1 MTSLSRRQILAATG
15 AAIVLGT
22 APAQARGSLG
32 ATPEP
37 SPVADLHPSLVTAK
51 ELAGR
56 QDAASLVAV
65 MPDDAFAKG
74 RIAGSIQLD
83 WAELEL
89 KDTSDK
95 SVAAWTAKMQ
105 ELVAVRGIRADRPAV
120 VYDEGTLFA
129 ARGWW
134 QLAYLGYPAPAI
146 LDGGLPAWIA
156 AGETAESGPVGIA
169 PVEAPLPEN
178 ATVQR
183 SLLATKTD
191 VLAALDG
198 PDVLL
203 VDARAPEEYAAGH
216 IPGARNVPYTDNAV
230 MKSPHVYKS
239 ADALRAMYEAAGV
252 TPDKRVM
259 TYCSTGVR
267 GSVAY
272 VSLRLAGYR
281 DVALYV
287 GSWNEWGADPTTP
300 KTTGDRP

>member
-1 MTSLSRRQILAATG
+1 MSTFSRRQILAATG
-15 AAIVLGT
+15 AVIVLGT
-22 APAQARGSLG
+22 ATARARGSLG

-37 SPVADLHPSLVTAK
+37 SPVADLHPALVTAK
-51 ELAGR
+51 ELADLQG
-56 QDAASLVAV
+56 ASSLVAV
-65 MPDDAFAKG
+65 MPDDAFAKR

-89 KDTSDK
+89 KDTSDEA
-95 SVAAWTAKMQ
+95 VAAWTAKMQ

-134 QLAYLGYPAPAI
+134 QLAYLGYPPPTI
-146 LDGGLPAWIA
+146 LDGGLPAWIDE
-156 AGETAESGPVGIA
+156 GEEVESGPEDIS
-169 PVEAPLPEN
+169 PVEAPLLEN
-178 ATVQR
+178 AIVQR
-183 SLLATKTD
+183 SLLATKAD
-191 VLAALDG
+191 VLAVLDD

-230 MKSPHVYKS
+230 AESSHVYKP

-252 TPDKRVM
+252 APDKRVI

-267 GSVAY
+267 GSVAH
-272 VSLRLAGYR
+272 VSLRLAGYQQ
-281 DVALYV
+281 VALYV
-287 GSWNEWGADPTTP
+287 GSWNEWGADSTAP
-300 KTTGDRP
+300 KTTGNRP